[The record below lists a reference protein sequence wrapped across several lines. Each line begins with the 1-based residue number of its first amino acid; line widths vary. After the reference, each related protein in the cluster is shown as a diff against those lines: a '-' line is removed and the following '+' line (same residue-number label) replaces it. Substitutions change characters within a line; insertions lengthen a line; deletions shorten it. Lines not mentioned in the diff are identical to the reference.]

1 MSGKP
6 FSRQAL
12 QTALLVVV
20 FTVQCSGEKSVRL
33 TSTGVES
40 LLEYHFHT
48 YFDVNDPV
56 QVAHAIE
63 LRNEIIA
70 NCVSKKIIAV
80 PLHYHYDP
88 EKPVLERKLF
98 EMISKLLQNLLLKNV
113 LNDFFLL
120 FYGQIRT

>member
-1 MSGKP
+1 MSGKS
-6 FSRQAL
+6 FSIQAL
-12 QTALLVVV
+12 QTALLLVVFV
-20 FTVQCSGEKSVRL
+20 FTVQCFGEKSVRL
-33 TSTGVES
+33 TSTGVQP

-56 QVAHAIE
+56 HVAHAIE

-80 PLHYHYDP
+80 PLHYNYDP

-98 EMISKLLQNLLLKNV
+98 EIMLKLLKN
-113 LNDFFLL
+113 LL
-120 FYGQIRT
+120 FKNL

>member
-1 MSGKP
+1 MSGKS

-12 QTALLVVV
+12 QTALLLVVV
-20 FTVQCSGEKSVRL
+20 VLTVQCSCEKSVRL

-56 QVAHAIE
+56 HVAHAIE

-70 NCVSKKIIAV
+70 NCVAKKIIAV

-88 EKPVLERKLF
+88 EKPVLERKF
-98 EMISKLLQNLLLKNV
+98 FAKYIIEKCLK
-113 LNDFFLL
+113 
-120 FYGQIRT
+120 